1 MKQFKNRKVQI
12 VLGVVLV
19 IVVLLGGYFY
29 LNSKVQ
35 TSTEPSD
42 AESQQVVEKLSPDS
56 IGLTITPNASKKAIK
71 FAIAKLAGIKSIEY
85 QLTYEA
91 DSTAQEQS
99 EGGEAR
105 VQRGIT
111 GESKITSH
119 DSYESPSLD
128 LGSCSK
134 NVCRYDTGVKSVDL
148 TLKVIKD
155 DGKTYEVEKT
165 LNF

>member
-1 MKQFKNRKVQI
+1 MKMFKNRTVQI
-12 VLGVVLV
+12 SLGVVLV
-19 IVVLLGGYFY
+19 IIVLLGGYFY
-29 LNSKVQ
+29 MNNKVK
-35 TSTEPSD
+35 TGTEPSD
-42 AESQQVVEKLSPDS
+42 AESQQVVEKLSPDA
-56 IGLTITPNASKKAIK
+56 IGLTITANSSKKAVK
-71 FAIAKLAGIKSIEY
+71 FAIAKLSGIKSIEY

-111 GESKITSH
+111 GESKITSN
-119 DSYESPSLD
+119 DTYESPSLD

-134 NVCRYDTGVKSVDL
+134 NICRYDTGVKSVDL
-148 TLKVIKD
+148 TLKVVKD

-165 LNF
+165 FNL